1 MSEIITLD
9 LFERLYREALA
20 LVEETIEYLSNQGR
34 RDRSELS
41 IDLTLVY
48 AAESMR
54 MTTQLMQCVA
64 WLMVQRAVR
73 NGEITAEDAADPRH
87 RLGGHPI
94 CQGDRTAG
102 APLLP
107 ERLKYLMN
115 RAAGLYERVDRLDRF
130 LHDAEVEPKRPGAPH
145 PPEMTEDAHIVSFG
159 AETLSVLK
167 AERARLRRS
176 LRLI

>member
-1 MSEIITLD
+1 MSEIVTLD

-20 LVEETIEYLSNQGR
+20 LVEETIDYLSHQGCQ
-34 RDRSELS
+34 DRSDLRVDLS
-41 IDLTLVY
+41 LVY

-73 NGEITAEDAADPRH
+73 NGEITAQDAADPRH
-87 RLGGHPI
+87 RLGGHRV
-94 CQGDRTAG
+94 CQGSRTESAKE
-102 APLLP
+102 LP

-115 RAAGLYERVDRLDRF
+115 RAAGIYERVDRLDRF
-130 LHDAEVEPKRPGAPH
+130 LHHSEIELPH
-145 PPEMTEDAHIVSFG
+145 PSAALAQDADIVSFG

-167 AERARLRRS
+167 AERARWRRTT
-176 LRLI
+176 RAV